1 MANNSQEA
9 LAELQALQNSAQN
22 PLDVY
27 NQQQQAFGVGD
38 VRNRVSSIRNTLL
51 NTENALNQVDPSVTG
66 RTSGSLVTEAQ
77 RQRLVNLERQP
88 LAAQYGQQ
96 QGALSN
102 EQATLSDLLGQ
113 AANQSNLIFQGQQQ
127 KISNA
132 KDIYQALTARE
143 AEQRRQAEADRAFA
157 LQQQQFEEQKRQAL
171 AAASRAS
178 YASAAAKPTRDD
190 YNSLL
195 AQTESKLRAF
205 QGAGYRGELPD
216 GNVLRNQ
223 LIGTFRGTVS
233 PEEITSYLKQLYGRY
248 YVNPGF

>member
-38 VRNRVSSIRNTLL
+38 VRQRVGSIRNTLL

-113 AANQSNLIFQGQQQ
+113 AANQSNMIFQGQQQ
-127 KISNA
+127 KIGNA

-171 AAASRAS
+171 AAARQ
-178 YASAAAKPTRDD
+178 SAASSNSNNRALKAQDIISSFRNNGTSGNGD
-190 YNSLL
+190 YTAWGN
-195 AQTESKLRAF
+195 AVEALRK
-205 QGAGYRGELPD
+205 AGYSEG
-216 GNVLRNQ
+216 
-223 LIGTFRGTVS
+223 
-233 PEEITSYLKQLYGRY
+233 EITSMNNYLASRFGSNNDKAYFG
-248 YVNPGF
+248 V